1 MRKNLKRMAL
11 LLLIAVV
18 LIPMAVMT
26 ALASGNENL
35 AQGKTATASSSYPGK
50 PWTPDKAVDGDT
62 SGSDS
67 RWSSKR
73 ATGTTNEG
81 DGDVGTKEQ
90 WLQIDLGTVTPVEQV
105 NIYWEAAFATSY
117 EIQTSLDGEEFQTVK
132 ECTATE
138 AGAQSYRDLGV
149 EEAQYIRINCL
160 EPKTAKYGYSIYEV
174 EVFAENKMESAQDVL
189 DALKG
194 QAPTLSE
201 DGTSLVLPEV
211 PAGYEIALYGS
222 DNQQVVRL
230 DGTIIQPLVDMKVN
244 LLYKVTNT
252 TDPEDVATSDADI
265 AITIPGQY
273 TQEAKDNAV
282 PNVMPGLREW
292 KGGSGEFTL
301 TDTSRILVSDPS
313 MDEVAAVI
321 ATYFSDMLGREV
333 PVVSGTAPQAGDVYL
348 KVGGS
353 VDELGEEG
361 YVLDIGDYVTI
372 TSPTATGM
380 TYGGTSITQILYQ
393 DEGMDNAP
401 KGVARDYPKYEVRAG
416 MIDVGR
422 MYIPLEYLEEMTI
435 YMSWFKMNEVHI
447 HINDYW
453 SGSGYSDFRLES
465 EVYPQINAEDG
476 YYTKD
481 EYRQYQKDVQK
492 YGIDVITE
500 IDTPYHAECFRD
512 VPGVQMLKTG
522 YLDITTE
529 EARLANQE
537 IIENLI
543 DEYLDGEDPV
553 IQSDKFHIGT
563 DEYDKKYSEQMRA
576 WTDHFINYVNDKGYE
591 TRVWASLGKNGF
603 NGTTPVS
610 NEATMNLWAPYWADV
625 HETYDAGYDV
635 INTYGGWLYIVPG
648 ANAGYPDRLN
658 LERLY
663 TEFEVNNFKSGR
675 NPSGEAIMP
684 VAHPQTKGAEFCVWN
699 DMTSFKGGFS
709 WFDIYDRFKAAVA
722 LVSEKTWFGEDQEGQ
737 TYEQFVARMDALD
750 DKVPNANPGRIVDS
764 QTEQVAALHFTQD
777 GTDSTANG
785 YDATLH
791 GMTVQNG
798 VAQFTSEDY
807 LSMPFDSIGYPYTV
821 SVRVNLSQ
829 MDETTALFSGEDGTV
844 YANIDNSGKV
854 GFKRGAYRFSF
865 DYELPLNEWVTL
877 TFVGD
882 AKHTTLYVNGVSKGT
897 AKLMDSTIG
906 GKPQYSDTSI
916 MTFEKVMVN
925 AVGSMDELL
934 VYNYAMSE
942 EEIQDALNLAKRDNL
957 ALNKDVTVSG
967 LEVNDGRFTADKAVD
982 GIVSKDSRVSFAK
995 NQDEQ
1000 WMVVDLGEVYNISEL
1015 VIQYESQVPKYK
1027 IEVST
1032 DGETYT
1038 QVYSFQD
1045 DSLAQGGASGVHT
1058 ITLDQPVDAQYVKY
1072 TQLQRWKH
1080 SSNGN
1085 YYSGSIYEFEVY
1097 QATNA
1102 ELKAYTQAA
1111 LDTFAQYQPGTHNGN
1126 VDETFYTSAVETLEG
1141 YLALANGDAI
1151 SVGDLMMYKQMV
1163 LDLQDE
1169 LSQHILVVPQDAVD
1183 AYEAAKALNPDDYT
1197 AESYEK
1203 FLEALEQVSLDN
1215 LTTVEEVDAAI
1226 QAVAD
1231 ARALLVEANTDAIR
1245 TLLQK
1250 TYDYAVTL
1258 STDGVTESAAAY
1270 FEKVLAEAEAVLADP
1285 DATWTELNTAWDN
1298 LLEGIAGLGLTQG
1311 DKTMLEL
1318 VITRGD
1324 EMMSNADKYVD
1335 THWQDLVDALAT
1347 AKQVLNDGDA
1357 MQEEVDEAT
1366 QALLNAILAQRYKA
1380 DKSILEDLINQ
1391 AEGINLDGYTADS
1404 VAVFRAALAEAQA
1417 VMADETLSE
1426 DNQATVD
1433 AAVAALNV
1441 AMDGLTAEGAP
1452 ETTDKPQ
1459 PSNNP
1464 ETTDK
1469 PEATEK
1475 PENVPQ
1481 TGDSHNVTIL
1491 MIVMLSS
1498 AVCAGAVM
1506 LAAHKRKSR

>member
-18 LIPMAVMT
+18 LIPTAIMT
-26 ALASGNENL
+26 AFASGNENL

-62 SGSDS
+62 SGSNS

-81 DGDVGTKEQ
+81 AGDVGTKEQ
-90 WLQIDLGTVTPVEQV
+90 WLQIDLGTVTAVEQV

-230 DGTIIQPLVDMKVN
+230 DGTIVQPLVDMKVN

-292 KGGSGEFTL
+292 KGDSGEFTL
-301 TDTSRILVSDPS
+301 TDTSRILVSDSS
-313 MDEVAAVI
+313 MNEVAAVI

-380 TYGGTSITQILYQ
+380 TYGGASITQILYQ

-401 KGVARDYPKYEVRAG
+401 KGVARDYPKYEVRAV

-422 MYIPLEYLEEMTI
+422 MYIPLEYLEEMTV
-435 YMSWFKMNEVHI
+435 YMSWFKMNEVHV

-453 SGSGYSDFRLES
+453 GGSGYSAFRLES

-553 IQSDKFHIGT
+553 IQSDKFHI
-563 DEYDKKYSEQMRA
+563 S
-576 WTDHFINYVNDKGYE
+576 
-591 TRVWASLGKNGF
+591 
-603 NGTTPVS
+603 TTPVS

-684 VAHPQTKGAEFCVWN
+684 VAHPQTKGAEFCVCN

-737 TYEQFVARMDALD
+737 TYEQFVQRMDALD

-829 MDETTALFSGEDGTV
+829 MDETTALFSGEAGTV

-882 AKHTTLYVNGVSKGT
+882 ASHTTLYVNGVSKGT

-934 VYNYAMSE
+934 IYNYAMSE
-942 EEIQDALNLAKRDNL
+942 EAIQDALNLAKRDNL
-957 ALNKDVTVSG
+957 PLNKDVTVSG

-982 GIVSKDSRVSFAK
+982 GIVSKDSRVSFSK

-1058 ITLDQPVDAQYVKY
+1058 ITLDQPVDARYVKY

-1080 SSNGN
+1080 STNGN

-1126 VDETFYTSAVETLEG
+1126 VDETFYTSAVETLDG
-1141 YLALANGDAI
+1141 YLALSNGDAAI

-1169 LSQHILVVPQDAVD
+1169 LPQHILVVPQDAVD

-1197 AESYEK
+1197 AESYAK

-1226 QAVAD
+1226 QAIAD
-1231 ARALLVEANTDAIR
+1231 ARALLVEANTEAIR
-1245 TLLQK
+1245 ALLQK

-1258 STDGVTESAAAY
+1258 SSDGVTESAAVNFQKA
-1270 FEKVLAEAEAVLADP
+1270 LAEAEAVLANP
-1285 DATWTELNTAWDN
+1285 NATQSEINAACNN
-1298 LLEGIAGLGLTQG
+1298 LLEGIWGLGLTQG

-1318 VITRGD
+1318 VIARGD

-1335 THWQDLVDALAT
+1335 THWQELVDALNT
-1347 AKQVLNDGDA
+1347 AK
-1357 MQEEVDEAT
+1357 
-1366 QALLNAILAQRYKA
+1366 
-1380 DKSILEDLINQ
+1380 
-1391 AEGINLDGYTADS
+1391 
-1404 VAVFRAALAEAQA
+1404 
-1417 VMADETLSE
+1417 
-1426 DNQATVD
+1426 
-1433 AAVAALNV
+1433 
-1441 AMDGLTAEGAP
+1441 
-1452 ETTDKPQ
+1452 
-1459 PSNNP
+1459 
-1464 ETTDK
+1464 
-1469 PEATEK
+1469 
-1475 PENVPQ
+1475 
-1481 TGDSHNVTIL
+1481 
-1491 MIVMLSS
+1491 
-1498 AVCAGAVM
+1498 
-1506 LAAHKRKSR
+1506 

>member
-453 SGSGYSDFRLES
+453 SGSGYSAFRLES

-1270 FEKVLAEAEAVLADP
+1270 FEKVLAEA
-1285 DATWTELNTAWDN
+1285 
-1298 LLEGIAGLGLTQG
+1298 
-1311 DKTMLEL
+1311 
-1318 VITRGD
+1318 
-1324 EMMSNADKYVD
+1324 
-1335 THWQDLVDALAT
+1335 
-1347 AKQVLNDGDA
+1347 
-1357 MQEEVDEAT
+1357 
-1366 QALLNAILAQRYKA
+1366 
-1380 DKSILEDLINQ
+1380 
-1391 AEGINLDGYTADS
+1391 
-1404 VAVFRAALAEAQA
+1404 QA

-1433 AAVAALNV
+1433 AAVAALND